1 MAFIKQH
8 TPKPAD
14 EARQQPRDYSH
25 LLSQLDD
32 ADASVRRWAARDL
45 ADFAESSSA
54 LVARLNNERDN
65 SVREVILT
73 TLTTLADATAIAGLA
88 ECLRSEDPAL
98 RNESIEVMK
107 QLPDKVAPIM
117 RGLLLDADPDVR
129 IFAVNILESL
139 RHPEVEKWLIDVIVN
154 DDNVNVCAT
163 AVDLLAE
170 VGSIDAEQALL
181 NLKARFNNEPYIQ
194 FVVDLALKR
203 IVEG

>member
-1 MAFIKQH
+1 MAFIKQN
-8 TPKPAD
+8 TSKLAE
-14 EARQQPRDYSH
+14 EARHQPRDYDH
-25 LLSQLDD
+25 LLSQLND
-32 ADASVRRWAARDL
+32 ADAAVRRWAARDL
-45 ADFAESSSA
+45 ADFSDASSA
-54 LVARLNNERDN
+54 LIARLNNEKDN

-73 TLTTLADATAIAGLA
+73 TLTRLADATAIAGLA

-107 QLPDKVAPIM
+107 QLPDNVAPIM
-117 RGLLLDADPDVR
+117 RSLLLDADPDVR

-139 RHPEVEKWLIDVIVN
+139 RHPEVEHWLIEVIVN

-170 VGSIDAEQALL
+170 VGSSDAESALL
-181 NLKARFNNEPYIQ
+181 NLKARFHNEPYIQ